1 MINTTMTARATRLE
15 STSTTANRRSACPG
29 LFRIVAAGDGGLCR
43 LKVPLGRLSADG
55 ARAVAAAAARYGNG
69 IIEVTNRAN
78 LQLRGI
84 REGAD
89 ADLARD
95 LLAAGLG
102 PEHPE
107 SDDIRN
113 VLISPMAGLDPRQHL
128 DAGPVA
134 AAILRH
140 LETDADCRKLSPKFS
155 VLVDGGEDVA
165 VVDHPHDLWLAAI
178 DRETFAFGVAGCPP
192 VAPEETTPFIA
203 VAAADTAWAVVV
215 ALALFIDLAAG
226 DPEVTRIR
234 HLQPHTSR
242 ENFLDRLSKRLGLTA
257 NLGDKARRW
266 RRPVPVAMGHVGIRD
281 QRQTGL
287 ASVGAVPPLGRLSP
301 ADLIRLGEIAA
312 EYGSG
317 LRLTP
322 WQSVMVPDV
331 RREKA
336 GQVVEALENL
346 SFVCTPTHPLAT
358 TIACAG
364 SAGCTKGRADTKAD
378 ALLLADAHEAGW
390 LHVSGCERS
399 CASAGVADATLLA
412 VSPGTY
418 DMFVRDATATHRFGR
433 RVAEGLS
440 VDQVRQRM
448 REAR

>member
-1 MINTTMTARATRLE
+1 MTARATRLE
-15 STSTTANRRSACPG
+15 STSTTADRRSACPG

-55 ARAVAAAAARYGNG
+55 AHAVAAAAARYGNG
-69 IIEVTNRAN
+69 IIEITNRAN

-89 ADLARD
+89 ADLATD

-107 SDDIRN
+107 SDDVRN
-113 VLISPMAGLDPRQHL
+113 VLISPTAGLDPRQHL

-134 AAILRH
+134 AAILHH

-178 DRETFAFGVAGCPP
+178 DGETFAFGVAGCPP
-192 VAPEETTPFIA
+192 VAPEETRPFIA
-203 VAAADTAWAVVV
+203 VAAADAAWAVVV

-234 HLQPHTSR
+234 HLQPRTSR
-242 ENFLDRLSKRLGLTA
+242 DSFLDRLSKRLGLTA
-257 NLGDKARRW
+257 NLGDKAHRW
-266 RRPVPVAMGHVGIRD
+266 RRPAPVAMGHVGIRD

-301 ADLIRLGEIAA
+301 AGLTRLGEVAA
-312 EYGSG
+312 EQSGG

-346 SFVCTPTHPLAT
+346 SLICTPTHPLAT

-364 SAGCTKGRADTKAD
+364 SAGCMKGRGDTKAD
-378 ALLLADAHEAGW
+378 ALLLADAHETGW
-390 LHVSGCERS
+390 LHLSGCERS

-418 DMFVRDATATHRFGR
+418 DLFVRDATATHRFGR
-433 RVAEGLS
+433 RVADGLS
-440 VDQVRQRM
+440 LDQARQRM
-448 REAR
+448 RQTR

>member
-1 MINTTMTARATRLE
+1 MTARATRLE
-15 STSTTANRRSACPG
+15 STSTTADRRSACPG

-55 ARAVAAAAARYGNG
+55 ARAVAAAAACYGNG

-84 REGAD
+84 RERAA
-89 ADLARD
+89 ADLAAD

-102 PEHPE
+102 PRHPE
-107 SDDIRN
+107 SDDVRN

-134 AAILRH
+134 AVILHH

-155 VLVDGGEDVA
+155 VMVDGGEDVA

-178 DRETFAFGVAGCPP
+178 DGDTFAFGVAGCPP
-192 VAPEETTPFIA
+192 VTEEETEPFIA
-203 VAAADTAWAVVV
+203 IPASDAAWAVVV
-215 ALALFIDLAAG
+215 ALAMFIDLAAG

-234 HLQPHTSR
+234 HLQPRTSR
-242 ENFLDRLSKRLGLTA
+242 ENFLDRLSKRLGLA
-257 NLGDKARRW
+257 ENLGDKARRW
-266 RRPVPVAMGHVGIRD
+266 RRPAPVTMGHVGVRD

-287 ASVGAVPPLGRLSP
+287 ASVGAVPPLGRLTP
-301 ADLIRLGEIAA
+301 ADLIRLGEVAA
-312 EYGSG
+312 EQGGG

-336 GQVVEALENL
+336 GQVVGALEDL

-378 ALLLADAHEAGW
+378 ALLLANAHEAGW
-390 LHVSGCERS
+390 LHLSGCERS

-412 VSPGTY
+412 VSPGAY

-433 RVAEGLS
+433 RVAESLS
-440 VDQVRQRM
+440 LDQARQRM
-448 REAR
+448 RQAR